1 MTPTIRRVRESD
13 LGALTATLEPD
24 VSAKQVNH
32 RWQEDCDGYRAMLV
46 AELDGEVVGT
56 VSSTHHQCQLPE
68 SLRMLALDVGRAF
81 RRQGIGTA
89 LIEAIEAKA
98 RREGLRS
105 VNLEVALDN
114 HAALHLYE
122 GLGYRRSGE
131 PLVIR
136 WTRLT
141 GDGRCEQVEEHCWV
155 MVKKV

>member
-1 MTPTIRRVRESD
+1 MLTIRRAKKSD
-13 LGALTATLEPD
+13 VSALAAVLEPD
-24 VSAKQVNH
+24 VSAKQVSH
-32 RWQEDCDGYRAMLV
+32 RWQEDCDGYREMLV
-46 AELDGEVVGT
+46 AEFDGEVVGT
-56 VSSTHHQCQLPE
+56 VSSTHHHSQLPG

-89 LIEAIEAKA
+89 LIEAVERKA
-98 RREGLRS
+98 RCEGLRC

-122 GLGYRRSGE
+122 GLGYHCLDE
-131 PLVIR
+131 PVVNR

-141 GDGRCEQVEEHCWV
+141 DDGICEQVEEHSRV